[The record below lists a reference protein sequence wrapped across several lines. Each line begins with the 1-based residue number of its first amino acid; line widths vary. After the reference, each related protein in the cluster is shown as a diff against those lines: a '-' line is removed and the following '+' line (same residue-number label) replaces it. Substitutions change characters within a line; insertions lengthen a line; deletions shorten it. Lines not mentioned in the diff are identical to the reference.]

1 MLRTSICLFL
11 AGFMTGLA
19 GCNVMGGAGGGSMD
33 GDVMNGD
40 MTNGGGSVPYAAVL
54 DATQPTADVTSD
66 GMGEG
71 TFTLT
76 ADQGNLEFSI
86 SASNLT
92 SMVVAAHFHVA
103 PAGEDG
109 PIVFDLGPFLAATED
124 GGTIDGMTN
133 LDDWGIADPVGEL
146 NAGNI
151 YVNIHTT
158 NFRPGEI
165 RGQVLTV
172 E

>member
-1 MLRTSICLFL
+1 MLRTSTCLFL
-11 AGFMTGLA
+11 TGFMTGLA
-19 GCNVMGGAGGGSMD
+19 GCNVMGGAGGGSTD
-33 GDVMNGD
+33 GDAM
-40 MTNGGGSVPYAAVL
+40 NGGGSVLYSAVV

-71 TFTLT
+71 TFTLSE
-76 ADQGNLEFSI
+76 DHGNLEFSI

-92 SMVVAAHFHVA
+92 SMVVAAHFHLA

-109 PIVFDLGPFLAATED
+109 QIVFDFGPFQVATD
-124 GGTIDGMTN
+124 NGVSIDGMTN
-133 LDDWGIADPVGEL
+133 LDDWGIADPVAEL

-158 NFRPGEI
+158 NFPAGEI